1 MSNISRQQQADLAV
15 DAYNTRAI
23 TKGNKTITIGDNGYK
38 VLAVSHNRSTGYHGT
53 VYQDV
58 QTNEIVVAHRGTASV
73 TDGII
78 NLAMV
83 INSVNYQAAESKK
96 QCLYCQEQL

>member
-23 TKGNKTITIGDNGYK
+23 TKGNKTITIGDNEYK

-53 VYQDV
+53 VYQVSRCPNQRDYRCP
-58 QTNEIVVAHRGTASV
+58 QGDGTCSRR
-73 TDGII
+73 
-78 NLAMV
+78 LAR
-83 INSVNYQAAESKK
+83 
-96 QCLYCQEQL
+96 CLYRLDDGLQQCQLSGC